1 MSVPLK
7 FVLDQGPVLA
17 GLGLTALAALKQRS
31 GKGPAQL
38 TAPALP
44 GPELTATLPPRRPE
58 LIQAYIRHVGGD
70 PSTWRG
76 QLPPHLFPQWSFGL
90 AARTLTD
97 VPYPIAKVMN
107 GGCRLEIRGPIPSN
121 EPLNVRVCLESI
133 DDDGRRAVLCQ
144 RIITGTPSSP
154 DALEARLFAIVPLG
168 QSGGGKGGKGKGGG
182 GKGGAGGREKPRV
195 PSDAKELA
203 RWRLRPDA
211 GLDFA
216 KLTGD
221 FNPVHWI
228 PAYAR
233 AFGFRNTILHG
244 FATMARAYEG
254 LERIAFLG
262 TRRLTKLDVKFT
274 RPLVLPARVGLYRIG
289 DDEVAVGDAAG
300 GPAYMLGQFA

>member
-31 GKGPAQL
+31 GKGQGQL
-38 TAPALP
+38 TAPTLP

-107 GGCRLEIRGPIPSN
+107 GGCRMEIRAPIPAD
-121 EPLNVRVCLESI
+121 EALNVRVCLESI

-144 RIITGTPSSP
+144 RIITGTASSP

-168 QSGGGKGGKGKGGG
+168 KPGGSKGATSG
-182 GKGGAGGREKPRV
+182 AERRDKPRI
-195 PSDAKELA
+195 PADARELA

-233 AFGFRNTILHG
+233 AFGFKNTILHG

-254 LERIAFLG
+254 LERVAFLG
-262 TRRLTKLDVKFT
+262 TRRLTRFDVKFT

-289 DDEVAVGDAAG
+289 ESEVGVGDAAG